1 MIGTY
6 LQGGLGNYM
15 FQVAVAHSLAIDNDT
30 DSLFSVNNSLKVHKH
45 LSDYT
50 DTIFRFFKFEPNVE
64 YKVGYNEPVFN
75 HVPITYKDGLLLRG
89 YFQSEKYFKHNRDSI
104 LTSFSPTHDELTHIH
119 NKYGSL
125 LSNETCS
132 IHVRR
137 GDYLN
142 LQEHHPVCT
151 MKYYNEAISKVP
163 DATHFL
169 VFSDDIDW
177 CKTKFVG
184 EQYTFIENEVDVMDL
199 HLMSFCKHNII
210 ANSSFSWWGAWLNT
224 NKNKVVVTPSKWF
237 GPAKASLDT
246 KDIYPEGWIK
256 L

>member
-15 FQVAVAHSLAIDNDT
+15 FQIAVAHSLAVDNNDKA
-30 DSLFSVNNSLKVHKH
+30 LFSVDDSLKVHKH
-45 LSDYT
+45 LSAYMDN
-50 DTIFRFFKFEPNVE
+50 IFRFVNFEPRVK
-64 YKVGYNEPVFN
+64 YTKGYGEPAFSYT
-75 HVPITYKDGLLLRG
+75 PIQYSNNLLLRG
-89 YFQSEKYFKHNRDSI
+89 YFQSEKYFKHNREEI
-104 LTSFSPTHDELTHIH
+104 LSMFTPTNEEIGYIHD
-119 NKYGSL
+119 KYGSI

-132 IHVRR
+132 IHIRR
-137 GDYLN
+137 GDYLG

-151 MKYYNEAISKVP
+151 MKYYNEAITKV

-169 VFSDDIDW
+169 VFSDDIEW

-184 EQYTFIENEVDVMDL
+184 EQYTFIENEADVMDL

-210 ANSSFSWWGAWLNT
+210 ANSSFSWWGAWLNG
-224 NKNKVVVTPSKWF
+224 NKNKVVVAPSKWF
-237 GPAKASLDT
+237 GPAKAALNT

-256 L
+256 I